1 MAYNNDK
8 INYTM
13 SNNPKLKK
21 NGGKGTAVGNFL
33 RSINFS
39 KVTDVVTNV
48 LKGDISSA
56 IDIISNSKEL
66 SEEQVKMALKELEH
80 DVIEMEEI
88 TKRWESDNLADSWWS
103 KNIRP
108 LSLAFLTVSLFIYV
122 ILDSSLEGFK
132 VASEWVD
139 LLSSLLLLV
148 YGGYFGA
155 RALEKITHI
164 KNKK

>member
-1 MAYNNDK
+1 
-8 INYTM
+8 M
-13 SNNPKLKK
+13 SNNPKLRK
-21 NGGKGTAVGNFL
+21 NGGEGTAVGNFL

-39 KVTDVVTNV
+39 KVSEVVTSV
-48 LKGDISSA
+48 LKGDIGGA

-80 DVIEMEEI
+80 DVIEMQEI

-103 KNIRP
+103 KNVRP
-108 LSLAFLTVSLFIYV
+108 LSLMFLTVTLFIYV
-122 ILDSSLEGFK
+122 ILDSSLEGFN
-132 VASEWVD
+132 VGSEWID

-155 RALEKITHI
+155 RALEKITHL

>member
-1 MAYNNDK
+1 MSDK
-8 INYTM
+8 KKSY
-13 SNNPKLKK
+13 KEK
-21 NGGKGTAVGNFL
+21 NGTTRVGDFL

-39 KVTDVVTNV
+39 KVTEVVTSV
-48 LKGDISSA
+48 LKGDIGGA
-56 IDIISNSKEL
+56 IDVISKSKEL

-80 DVIEMEEI
+80 DVIEMQEI

-103 KNIRP
+103 KNVRP
-108 LSLAFLTVSLFIYV
+108 LSLMFLTVTLFIYV
-122 ILDSSLEGFK
+122 ILDSSLEGFN
-132 VASEWVD
+132 VGSEWID

-155 RALEKITHI
+155 RALEKITHL

>member
-1 MAYNNDK
+1 
-8 INYTM
+8 M
-13 SNNPKLKK
+13 SKDNPKLRK
-21 NGGKGTAVGNFL
+21 NGGEGTAVGNFL

-39 KVTDVVTNV
+39 KVSEVVGSV
-48 LKGDISSA
+48 LSGDIKGAIQTLSS
-56 IDIISNSKEL
+56 SEEL
-66 SEEQVKMALKELEH
+66 SAEQLKMALKELEH
-80 DVIEMEEI
+80 DVIEMQEI

-122 ILDSSLEGFK
+122 ILDSSLDGFK
-132 VASEWVD
+132 VNSEWIE

-155 RALEKITHI
+155 RALEKITHL
-164 KNKK
+164 KNK